1 MQDRLSELTKQY
13 RVHFGDDLKVKKE
26 EKEKVK
32 IQQKKQ
38 KDDIEEEDEFAQ
50 FQEEG
55 GDQSLPQ
62 HHKAKK

>member
-1 MQDRLSELTKQY
+1 MQDRLSELTKKY

-26 EKEKVK
+26 EKERVK

-38 KDDIEEEDEFAQ
+38 KDEEDEFAQ

-62 HHKAKK
+62 PQKTKK